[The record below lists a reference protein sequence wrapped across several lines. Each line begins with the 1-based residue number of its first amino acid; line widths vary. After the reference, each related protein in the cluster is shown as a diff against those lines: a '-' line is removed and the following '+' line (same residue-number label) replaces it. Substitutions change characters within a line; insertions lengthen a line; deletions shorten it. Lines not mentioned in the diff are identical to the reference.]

1 MPQERKVVT
10 VLFADIVDSSATTRS
25 YDAEVL
31 RAALARM
38 FARTRE
44 ILVAH
49 GATVE
54 KFIGDAVMAVFGVPV
69 AHEDDAERAVRAAL
83 ALRAD
88 VSPNREDGRPGFT
101 LRIGINTGEVVTGD
115 GEGAEFLVTGEPVIV
130 AARLEQSAGHGEIL
144 VGPLTREI
152 TRGRVKYGP
161 ARTIET
167 KGMGPIEVAAAE
179 SLIGP
184 GAATG
189 HTASPFVG
197 RESEMRLLEDVHRR
211 VASTGRPHLVTVYG
225 DAGMGKTRVALEF
238 LRRLDP
244 AEPTARAACLP
255 YGHAITYWPLQELIR
270 GEAAITPTDG
280 REAARAKIETRV
292 AGMEGLDEQESRAI
306 ARELSALA
314 LADADAPQSDLT
326 SDARRRELALGMTR
340 YLEARLGSTPGTIVL
355 EDLHWAEEPFLV
367 LLEELLEQLNAPL
380 LLLCLAR
387 PDLLERRPTWGSGR
401 TNAMAIAL
409 EPLDSVETERLARVL
424 LKAGTDT
431 PVEEVVAR
439 TEGNPLFVEEYVH
452 MLADQGS
459 RARIPPT
466 LQGVIA
472 ARIDATTPS
481 VKRLL
486 HEASVLGRDFW
497 IDALPTTPNP
507 SDLSEAERRGLIAR
521 RARRGPSGGA
531 TFVFRHGLI
540 RDVAYSSLS
549 KVERTRV
556 HDHYSRWLE
565 RAAGERGQEYAE
577 IVAYHAERAY
587 ALAQELDPSSAQAL
601 GLRAFELLAHS
612 ATAASARGEFRAS
625 RELNDRAL
633 AVAGAA
639 KLPASAQASARALDA
654 IVKLRLDSDVAA
666 VNELD
671 RAIDAARA
679 LGPSTELVRLLVW
692 RASSVTILDDIA
704 ESERQFAEAIAVAR
718 QTGDREI
725 LSYAVW
731 ASSEPLGLTGRLDE
745 QAKLLEE
752 ALAQVRAVAAPYE
765 VACLGEICVNAA
777 ARGDHKRAREV
788 AEEALA
794 AARKSGRRM
803 DRWRAAYAHVVSL
816 LANDDPS
823 DDLGAPTP
831 SGAPTP
837 ALAAAEEA
845 LALAKEIGGPGALAE
860 AAHAASLARQANGD
874 LEGARAV
881 LEETFAQLDLARM
894 TIQRD
899 AIARLETRRAE
910 VALARGDL
918 DTARGSATTAVR
930 IAPKPHVETR
940 AEALLALASVALAD
954 ERRADARSL
963 AAEATLLLAP
973 SGYRDLRERADRMA
987 ERIGA
992 RSPAR

>member
-1 MPQERKVVT
+1 MT

-54 KFIGDAVMAVFGVPV
+54 KFIGDAVMAVFGIPV

-115 GEGAEFLVTGEPVIV
+115 GEGAEFLVTGEPVII
-130 AARLEQSAGHGEIL
+130 AARLEQMAAHGEIL

-152 TRGRVKYGP
+152 TRGRVTYG
-161 ARTIET
+161 AVRTIQT
-167 KGMGPIEVAAAE
+167 KGMGLVEVAAAE
-179 SLIGP
+179 SLAGP
-184 GAATG
+184 GAASG
-189 HTASPFVG
+189 HAASPFVG
-197 RESEMRLLEDVHRR
+197 RESEMRLLDDVHRR
-211 VASTGRPHLVTVYG
+211 VASTGRPHLVTIYG

-244 AEPTARAACLP
+244 SEPIARAPCLP

-280 REAARAKIETRV
+280 RDAARAKIETRV
-292 AGMEGLDEQESRAI
+292 AGMEGLDEAESREI
-306 ARELSALA
+306 ARELAALA
-314 LADADAPQSDLT
+314 LADADTPQSELT

-340 YLEARLGSTPGTIVL
+340 YLEARLGSSPGTIVL
-355 EDLHWAEEPFLV
+355 EDLHWAEEPFLA
-367 LLEELLEQLNAPL
+367 LLEELLDQLRAPL

-409 EPLDSVETERLARVL
+409 EPLDVPETEKLVRALLAGGSDR
-424 LKAGTDT
+424 
-431 PVEEVVAR
+431 PVDEIVAR

-452 MLADQGS
+452 MLVDQGS
-459 RARIPPT
+459 RATVPPT

-472 ARIDATTPS
+472 ARIDATAPG

-486 HEASVLGRDFW
+486 HEASAIGRDFW
-497 IDALPTTPNP
+497 LDALPTVPAAVDVAE
-507 SDLSEAERRGLIAR
+507 SERRGLISR
-521 RARRGPSGGA
+521 RARRGPSGSP

-540 RDVAYSSLS
+540 RDVAYASLS
-549 KVERTRV
+549 KAERTRV

-565 RAAGERGQEYAE
+565 VAAGERAQEYAE

-587 ALAQELDPSSAQAL
+587 ALADELDAGGAGDL
-601 GLRAFELLAHS
+601 GRRAFTLLSRS
-612 ATAASARGEFRAS
+612 ATGASARGEFRAS

-633 AVAGAA
+633 AVAEGSHVP
-639 KLPASAQASARALDA
+639 PAELASARALSA
-654 IVKLRLDSDVAA
+654 IVKLRLDSDFAA

-671 RAIDAARA
+671 RAIDAART
-679 LGPSTELVRLLVW
+679 LGPSAELVRLLVW

-704 ESERQFAEAIAVAR
+704 ESERQFEEAVAVAR
-718 QTGDREI
+718 QVGDPEI
-725 LSYAVW
+725 SAYAVW
-731 ASSEPLGLTGRLDE
+731 ASTEPVGLVGRLDE
-745 QAKLLEE
+745 QARLLDQ
-752 ALAQVRAVAAPYE
+752 ALVDIRAAGAPYE
-765 VACLGEICVNAA
+765 VACLSEICLNAA
-777 ARGDHKRAREV
+777 ARGDHVRAREV
-788 AEEALA
+788 AQQAIT
-794 AARKSGRRM
+794 AARASGRRM
-803 DRWRAAYAHVVSL
+803 ERWRASYALVVSL
-816 LANDDPS
+816 LATGDPAS
-823 DDLGAPTP
+823 LD
-831 SGAPTP
+831 
-837 ALAAAEEA
+837 AAEDA
-845 LALAKEIGGPGALAE
+845 LVLAREIGGPGALAE
-860 AAHAASLARQANGD
+860 AANPASRARQAAGD

-881 LEETFAQLDLARM
+881 LDETFAQLDPARM

-899 AIARLETRRAE
+899 LIARLETRRAE

-918 DTARGSATTAVR
+918 ETARTSSISAVR
-930 IAPKPHVETR
+930 LAPKGFVEAR
-940 AEALLALASVALAD
+940 AEALLAMA
-954 ERRADARSL
+954 SL
-963 AAEATLLLAP
+963 AVTEDRSAEAQSLITEANALIAP
-973 SGYRDLRERADRMA
+973 TDYRDLRERAQRMA
-987 ERIGA
+987 GLLAA

>member
-38 FARTRE
+38 FARARE

-83 ALRAD
+83 ALQAD

-115 GEGAEFLVTGEPVIV
+115 GEGAEFLVTGGPVIV
-130 AARLEQSAGHGEIL
+130 AARLEESAGHGEIL

-152 TRGRVKYGP
+152 TRGRVKYG
-161 ARTIET
+161 AVRTIET

-179 SLIGP
+179 GLAKP
-184 GAATG
+184 GVASG
-189 HTASPFVG
+189 HAVSPFVG
-197 RESEMRLLEDVHRR
+197 RDAEMRLLDDVHRR
-211 VASTGRPHLVTVYG
+211 VASTGRPHLVTIYG
-225 DAGMGKTRVALEF
+225 DAGLGKTRVALEF

-244 AEPTARAACLP
+244 AEPIARAACLP

-280 REAARAKIETRV
+280 RDAARSKIETRV
-292 AGMEGLDEQESRAI
+292 AGMAGLDEHESRAI
-306 ARELSALA
+306 ARELAALA
-314 LADADAPQSDLT
+314 LADADTPQSELT

-340 YLEARLGSTPGTIVL
+340 YLEARLGNTPGTIVL
-355 EDLHWAEEPFLV
+355 EDLHWAEEPFLA
-367 LLEELLEQLNAPL
+367 LLEELLEQLHAPL
-380 LLLCLAR
+380 LLLCVAR

-409 EPLDSVETERLARVL
+409 EPLDSLETERLVRAL
-424 LKAGTDT
+424 LAGGSDR
-431 PVEEVVAR
+431 PVDEIVAS

-452 MLADQGS
+452 MLVDQGS

-472 ARIDATTPS
+472 ARIDATTPG

-497 IDALPTTPNP
+497 LDALPTAPNA
-507 SDLSEAERRGLIAR
+507 SDVSEAERRGLISR
-521 RARRGPSGGA
+521 RARRGLSGTS

-549 KVERTRV
+549 KAERTRV

-565 RAAGERGQEYAE
+565 TAAGERAQEYAE
-577 IVAYHAERAY
+577 IVAYHAERAFT
-587 ALAQELDPSSAQAL
+587 LAYELDPTGAKSL
-601 GLRAFELLAHS
+601 GRRAFTLLERS
-612 ATAASARGEFRAS
+612 AVGASARGEFRAS
-625 RELNDRAL
+625 RDLSDRAL
-633 AVAGAA
+633 AVGAA
-639 KLPASAQASARALDA
+639 AGVPAAEQASARALGA
-654 IVKLRLDSDVAA
+654 IVKLRLDSDFAA

-671 RAIDAARA
+671 RAIDAART

-692 RASSVTILDDIA
+692 RASSVTIQDDIA
-704 ESERQFAEAIAVAR
+704 ESGRQFEEAVAVAR
-718 QTGDREI
+718 RTDDPEI
-725 LSYAVW
+725 LAYAIW
-731 ASSEPLGLTGRLDE
+731 ASSEPLGLTGRLNE
-745 QAKLLEE
+745 QAALLEK
-752 ALAQVRAVAAPYE
+752 ALAQIREVAAPFE
-765 VACLGEICVNAA
+765 VGCLGEICVNAA
-777 ARGDHKRAREV
+777 ARGDTRRAREA

-794 AARKSGRRM
+794 AARANGRRM
-803 DRWRAAYAHVVSL
+803 DRWRATHAQAISL
-816 LANDDPS
+816 LANDDPGS
-823 DDLGAPTP
+823 LP
-831 SGAPTP
+831 S
-837 ALAAAEEA
+837 AEEA
-845 LALAKEIGGPGALAE
+845 LALAREIGGPGALAE
-860 AAHAASLARQANGD
+860 AAHAASRARQASGD
-874 LEGARAV
+874 LDGARAV
-881 LEETFAQLDLARM
+881 LDEAFAQLDAARM
-894 TIQRD
+894 TVQRD
-899 AIARLETRRAE
+899 VIARLETRRAE

-918 DTARGSATTAVR
+918 DTARSSAMSA
-930 IAPKPHVETR
+930 IDLAPKQHVEAR
-940 AEALLALASVALAD
+940 AEALLAMASVALFEQRGEEAQ
-954 ERRADARSL
+954 SL
-963 AAEATLLLAP
+963 VAEASALIAP
-973 SGYRDLRERADRMA
+973 TEYVDLRERAQRMTGLVA
-987 ERIGA
+987 A
-992 RSPAR
+992 RSAAR

>member
-1 MPQERKVVT
+1 MT

-130 AARLEQSAGHGEIL
+130 AARLEQMAGHGEIL

-152 TRGRVKYGP
+152 TRGRVNYGP
-161 ARTIET
+161 VRTIET
-167 KGMGPIEVAAAE
+167 KGMGAIEVAAAE
-179 SLIGP
+179 SLAGP

-189 HTASPFVG
+189 HTVGPFVG
-197 RESEMRLLEDVHRR
+197 REAELRLLDDVHRR
-211 VASTGRPHLVTVYG
+211 VAATGRPHLVTVYG
-225 DAGMGKTRVALEF
+225 DAGMGKTRIALEF
-238 LRRLDP
+238 LQRLDP
-244 AEPTARAACLP
+244 AEPTARAASLP

-292 AGMEGLDEQESRAI
+292 SGMEGLDEQESRAI
-306 ARELSALA
+306 ARELAALA
-314 LADADAPQSDLT
+314 LADADTPQSELT

-355 EDLHWAEEPFLV
+355 EDLHWAEEPFLA
-367 LLEELLEQLNAPL
+367 LLEELLEHLHAPL

-387 PDLLERRPTWGSGR
+387 PDLLERRPSWGSGR

-409 EPLDSVETERLARVL
+409 EPLDVPETERLVRAL
-424 LKAGTDT
+424 LAEGSDRA
-431 PVEEVVAR
+431 VDEIVAT

-452 MLADQGS
+452 MLVDQGS
-459 RARIPPT
+459 RARVPPT
-466 LQGVIA
+466 LHGVIA
-472 ARIDATTPS
+472 ARIDATTPT

-497 IDALPTTPNP
+497 LDALPTAPNP
-507 SDLSEAERRGLIAR
+507 SDVSEAERRGLISR
-521 RARRGPSGGA
+521 RARRGPSGSP

-549 KVERTRV
+549 KAERTRV

-565 RAAGERGQEYAE
+565 TAAGERAQEYAE
-577 IVAYHAERAY
+577 IVAYHAERAF
-587 ALAQELDPSSAQAL
+587 ALAHELDPGSAAEL
-601 GLRAFELLAHS
+601 GRRAFNLLARS
-612 ATAASARGEFRAS
+612 AAGASARGEFRAS
-625 RELNDRAL
+625 RDLGDRAL
-633 AVAGAA
+633 AVGAA
-639 KLPASAQASARALDA
+639 AGLPAAEQAPARALRA
-654 IVKLRLDSDVAA
+654 IVTLRLDSDLAA

-671 RAIDAARA
+671 RAIDAART
-679 LGPSTELVRLLVW
+679 LGPSAELVRLLVW
-692 RASSVTILDDIA
+692 RASSVTILEDIA
-704 ESERQFAEAIAVAR
+704 ASEREFEEAIAVAR
-718 QTGDREI
+718 QTGDAEI

-745 QAKLLEE
+745 QSVLLEK

-765 VACLGEICVNAA
+765 VACLEEICVNAA
-777 ARGDHKRAREV
+777 ARGDHERARK
-788 AEEALA
+788 LA
-794 AARKSGRRM
+794 AEAIAVAQASGRRM
-803 DRWRAAYAHVVSL
+803 DRWRAAYALVISL
-816 LANDDPS
+816 LANDDPGS
-823 DDLGAPTP
+823 
-831 SGAPTP
+831 
-837 ALAAAEEA
+837 LAAAEVA
-845 LALAKEIGGPGALAE
+845 LSLAREIGGPGALAE
-860 AAHAASLARQANGD
+860 AAHAASRARQASGD
-874 LEGARAV
+874 LDGARAV
-881 LEETFAQLDLARM
+881 LDEAFAQLDAARM
-894 TIQRD
+894 TVQRD
-899 AIARLETRRAE
+899 VIARLETRRAD

-918 DTARGSATTAVR
+918 ETARVSAMSAVGL
-930 IAPKPHVETR
+930 APKQHVETR
-940 AEALLALASVALAD
+940 SEALLAMAAVALVE
-954 ERRADARSL
+954 ERTEDAQRL
-963 AAEATLLLAP
+963 TAEATALIAP
-973 SGYRDLRERADRMA
+973 TEYRDLRERAQRMA
-987 ERIGA
+987 GLVAA

>member
-130 AARLEQSAGHGEIL
+130 AARLEQMAGHGEIL

-152 TRGRVKYGP
+152 TRGRVSYGP

-167 KGMGPIEVAAAE
+167 KGMGPVAVAPAE
-179 SLIGP
+179 NLVGP

-189 HTASPFVG
+189 SAVGPFVG
-197 RESEMRLLEDVHRR
+197 RESEMRLLDDVHRR

-225 DAGMGKTRVALEF
+225 DAGIGKTRVALEF

-244 AEPTARAACLP
+244 AEPVARAACLP

-270 GEAAITPTDG
+270 GEAAITPADG
-280 REAARAKIETRV
+280 RDAARAKIETRV
-292 AGMEGLDEQESRAI
+292 AGLEGLDQIESRAI
-306 ARELSALA
+306 ARELAALA
-314 LADADAPQSDLT
+314 LADADTPLSELT
-326 SDARRRELALGMTR
+326 SGARRRELALGMTR

-355 EDLHWAEEPFLV
+355 EDLHWAEEPFLA
-367 LLEELLEQLNAPL
+367 LLEELLEQLHAPL

-401 TNAMAIAL
+401 TNAIAIAL
-409 EPLDSVETERLARVL
+409 ESLDVPETEKLVRALLAGGSER
-424 LKAGTDT
+424 
-431 PVEEVVAR
+431 PVDEIVAR

-452 MLADQGS
+452 MLVDQGS
-459 RARIPPT
+459 RAIVPPT
-466 LQGVIA
+466 LHGVIA
-472 ARIDATTPS
+472 ARIDATTPG

-486 HEASVLGRDFW
+486 HEASVIGRDFW
-497 IDALPTTPNP
+497 LDALPTAPATA
-507 SDLSEAERRGLIAR
+507 DLSEAERRGLIAR
-521 RARRGPSGGA
+521 RARRGPSGST

-549 KVERTRV
+549 KAERTRV

-565 RAAGERGQEYAE
+565 TAAGERAQEYAE
-577 IVAYHAERAY
+577 IVAYHAERAF
-587 ALAQELDPSSAQAL
+587 ALAHELDPGGANDL
-601 GLRAFELLAHS
+601 GRRAFTLLARS
-612 ATAASARGEFRAS
+612 AAGASARGEFRAS

-633 AVAGAA
+633 VV
-639 KLPASAQASARALDA
+639 ARAGGVPPAELASTRALGA
-654 IVKLRLDSDVAA
+654 IVKLRLDSDFAA

-671 RAIDAARA
+671 RAIDAART
-679 LGPSTELVRLLVW
+679 LGPTPELVRLLVW
-692 RASSVTILDDIA
+692 RASSVTILDDIP
-704 ESERQFAEAIAVAR
+704 ESERQFEEAVAVAR
-718 QTGDREI
+718 ETGDREI

-731 ASSEPLGLTGRLDE
+731 ASTEPLGLTGRLDE
-745 QAKLLEE
+745 QAKLLEH
-752 ALAQVRAVAAPYE
+752 ALSEIRAVAAPYE
-765 VACLGEICVNAA
+765 VGCLGEICVNAA
-777 ARGDHKRAREV
+777 ARGDHARAHQV
-788 AEEALA
+788 AEEAIA
-794 AARKSGRRM
+794 AARASGRRM
-803 DRWRAAYAHVVSL
+803 DRWRAAHA
-816 LANDDPS
+816 LAITRLASGDPR
-823 DDLGAPTP
+823 
-831 SGAPTP
+831 

-845 LALAKEIGGPGALAE
+845 LLLAREIGGPGALAE
-860 AAHAASLARQANGD
+860 GALVASHAREASGD
-874 LEGARAV
+874 LEGARKV
-881 LEETFAQLDLARM
+881 LDETAAQLDPARM

-899 AIARLETRRAE
+899 AITRLETRRAE
-910 VALARGDL
+910 VALARGDIES
-918 DTARGSATTAVR
+918 ARISATTAVR

-940 AEALLALASVALAD
+940 ALALLALASVALVD

-963 AAEATLLLAP
+963 VNDATSLLAP
-973 SGYRDLRERADRMA
+973 SGYRELRKRAERMA
-987 ERIGA
+987 EGLA
-992 RSPAR
+992 ATSKAS

>member
-1 MPQERKVVT
+1 VT
-10 VLFADIVDSSATTRS
+10 VLFADIVDSSGTTRS

-38 FARTRE
+38 FARTRD

-54 KFIGDAVMAVFGVPV
+54 KFIGDAVMAVFGIPV

-88 VSPNREDGRPGFT
+88 VSPNQKDGRPGFT

-130 AARLEQSAGHGEIL
+130 AARLQQMAVPGEIL
-144 VGPLTREI
+144 AGPLTREI

-161 ARTIET
+161 VRTIET

-179 SLIGP
+179 TLAGP

-189 HTASPFVG
+189 HTATPFVG
-197 RESEMRLLEDVHRR
+197 RDAEMRLLDDVHRR
-211 VASTGRPHLVTVYG
+211 VASTGRPHLVTIYG

-244 AEPTARAACLP
+244 VEPIARAACLP

-280 REAARAKIETRV
+280 RDAARAKIETRV
-292 AGMEGLDEQESRAI
+292 AGMEGLDELESRAI
-306 ARELSALA
+306 ARELAALA
-314 LADADAPQSDLT
+314 LADADTPQSELT

-340 YLEARLGSTPGTIVL
+340 YLEARLGTTPGTIVL

-367 LLEELLEQLNAPL
+367 LLEELLDQLHAPL

-387 PDLLERRPTWGSGR
+387 PDLLERRPSWGSGR

-409 EPLDSVETERLARVL
+409 EPLDVPQTEKLVRALLAGGSDR
-424 LKAGTDT
+424 
-431 PVEEVVAR
+431 PVDEIVAR

-452 MLADQGS
+452 MLVDQGS
-459 RARIPPT
+459 RAVVPPT
-466 LQGVIA
+466 LHGVIA
-472 ARIDATTPS
+472 ARIDATTPR

-486 HEASVLGRDFW
+486 HEASVIGRDFW
-497 IDALPTTPNP
+497 LDALPTAPAGV
-507 SDLSEAERRGLIAR
+507 DVAEAERRGLISR
-521 RARRGPSGGA
+521 RARRGPSGSP

-549 KVERTRV
+549 KAERTRV

-565 RAAGERGQEYAE
+565 TAASERAQEYAE
-577 IVAYHAERAY
+577 IVAYHAERAF
-587 ALAQELDPSSAQAL
+587 ALAHELDAAGAMDL
-601 GLRAFELLAHS
+601 GRRAFTLLSRS
-612 ATAASARGEFRAS
+612 AAGASARGEFRAA

-633 AVAGAA
+633 AVAAGGAVP
-639 KLPASAQASARALDA
+639 PAELASARALDA

-666 VNELD
+666 VSELD
-671 RAIDAARA
+671 HAIDAARS

-692 RASSVTILDDIA
+692 RASSVTILDDIPG
-704 ESERQFAEAIAVAR
+704 SERQFEEAIAVAR
-718 QTGDREI
+718 ETGDREI
-725 LSYAVW
+725 LAYAVW
-731 ASSEPLGLTGRLDE
+731 ASSEPLGLTGRLEE
-745 QAKLLEE
+745 QAELLDH
-752 ALAQVRAVAAPYE
+752 ALAEVRAVAAPYE

-777 ARGDHKRAREV
+777 ARGDHVRAREV
-788 AEEALA
+788 AEEAIA
-794 AARKSGRRM
+794 AARASGRRM
-803 DRWRAAYAHVVSL
+803 DRWKAAYALAVSL
-816 LANDDPS
+816 LAGNDPGS
-823 DDLGAPTP
+823 
-831 SGAPTP
+831 
-837 ALAAAEEA
+837 LAAAEEA
-845 LALAKEIGGPGALAE
+845 LVLAREIGGPGALAE
-860 AAHAASLARQANGD
+860 AAHAASSARQASGD
-874 LEGARAV
+874 LEGARTV
-881 LEETFAQLDLARM
+881 LEETFAQLDPARM

-899 AIARLETRRAE
+899 AITRLETRRAE
-910 VALARGDL
+910 VALARGDIE
-918 DTARGSATTAVR
+918 TARISATTAVR

-940 AEALLALASVALAD
+940 AEALLALASVAAVED
-954 ERRADARSL
+954 RSADARSL
-963 AAEATLLLAP
+963 ITEAMTLLAP
-973 SGYRDLRERADRMA
+973 SGYRDLRERAERMA
-987 ERIGA
+987 ERLSAGSA
-992 RSPAR
+992 AH

>member
-130 AARLEQSAGHGEIL
+130 AARLEQMAGHGEIL

-152 TRGRVKYGP
+152 TRGRVSYGP
-161 ARTIET
+161 VRTIQT
-167 KGMGPIEVAAAE
+167 KGMGRIEVATAE
-179 SLIGP
+179 GLAEPRGT
-184 GAATG
+184 TG
-189 HTASPFVG
+189 QTASPFVG
-197 RESEMRLLEDVHRR
+197 RESEMRLLDDVHRR

-225 DAGMGKTRVALEF
+225 DAGVGKTRVALEF

-244 AEPTARAACLP
+244 AEPIARAACLP

-280 REAARAKIETRV
+280 RDAARAKIETRV
-292 AGMEGLDEQESRAI
+292 AGMEGLDELEAKAI
-306 ARELSALA
+306 ARELAALA
-314 LADADAPQSDLT
+314 LADADTPQSELT

-355 EDLHWAEEPFLV
+355 EDLHWAEEPFLA
-367 LLEELLEQLNAPL
+367 LLEELLEHLHAPL

-387 PDLLERRPTWGSGR
+387 PDLLERRPSWGSGR

-409 EPLDSVETERLARVL
+409 EPLDVRETERLVRAL
-424 LKAGTDT
+424 LSDGGSDR
-431 PVEEVVAR
+431 PVDEIVER

-452 MLADQGS
+452 MLVDQGS
-459 RARIPPT
+459 RAVVPPT
-466 LQGVIA
+466 LHGVIA
-472 ARIDATTPS
+472 ARIDATTPG

-497 IDALPTTPNP
+497 LDALPTAPAGA
-507 SDLSEAERRGLIAR
+507 DVAEAERRGLISR
-521 RARRGPSGGA
+521 RARRGPSGSP

-549 KVERTRV
+549 KAERTRV

-565 RAAGERGQEYAE
+565 TAAGERAQEYAE
-577 IVAYHAERAY
+577 IVAYHAERAF
-587 ALAQELDPSSAQAL
+587 ALAHELDAAGAADL
-601 GLRAFELLAHS
+601 GRRAFTLLSRS
-612 ATAASARGEFRAS
+612 AAGASARGEFRAS

-633 AVAGAA
+633 GIGGSDVP
-639 KLPASAQASARALDA
+639 PAELASARALGA
-654 IVKLRLDSDVAA
+654 IVKLRLDSDFAA

-671 RAIDAARA
+671 LAIDAARS
-679 LGPSTELVRLLVW
+679 LGPSAELVRLLVW

-704 ESERQFAEAIAVAR
+704 ESERQFEEAIAVAR
-718 QTGDREI
+718 ETGDREI
-725 LSYAVW
+725 LAYAVW
-731 ASSEPLGLTGRLDE
+731 TSSEPLGLTGRLDE
-745 QAKLLEE
+745 QAKLLEH
-752 ALAQVRAVAAPYE
+752 ALAEIRAVAAPYE
-765 VACLGEICVNAA
+765 VACLDEICVNAA
-777 ARGDHKRAREV
+777 ARGDHARAREV
-788 AEEALA
+788 ADEAIA
-794 AARKSGRRM
+794 AARATGRRM
-803 DRWRAAYAHVVSL
+803 DRWRAAYALSISL
-816 LANDDPS
+816 LASGDP
-823 DDLGAPTP
+823 GAH
-831 SGAPTP
+831 
-837 ALAAAEEA
+837 AAAEEA
-845 LALAKEIGGPGALAE
+845 LILAREIGGPGALAE
-860 AAHAASLARQANGD
+860 AARTASLARQASGD
-874 LEGARAV
+874 LEGARTV
-881 LEETFAQLDLARM
+881 LDETFAQLDPTRM

-899 AIARLETRRAE
+899 AITRLETRRAE
-910 VALARGDL
+910 VALARGDIE
-918 DTARGSATTAVR
+918 TARTSATTAVR

-940 AEALLALASVALAD
+940 AAALLALASVALVE
-954 ERRADARSL
+954 ERHANARSL
-963 AAEATLLLAP
+963 ITEAMALLAP
-973 SGYRDLRERADRMA
+973 SGYRDLRERAERMA
-987 ERIGA
+987 EGLSTRSQA
-992 RSPAR
+992 R

>member
-1 MPQERKVVT
+1 VPQERKVVT

-130 AARLEQSAGHGEIL
+130 AARLEQMAAHGEIL
-144 VGPLTREI
+144 VGPVTREI
-152 TRGRVKYGP
+152 TRGRVSYGP
-161 ARTIET
+161 VRTIQT
-167 KGMGPIEVAAAE
+167 KGMGLVQVAAAE
-179 SLIGP
+179 GLLGP
-184 GAATG
+184 GATTG

-197 RESEMRLLEDVHRR
+197 RESEMRLLDDVHRR
-211 VASTGRPHLVTVYG
+211 VASTGRPHLVTIYG

-244 AEPTARAACLP
+244 AEPIARAACLP

-280 REAARAKIETRV
+280 RDEARSKIESRV
-292 AGMEGLDEQESRAI
+292 AGMGGLDEQESRAI
-306 ARELSALA
+306 ARELAALA
-314 LADADAPQSDLT
+314 LADADTPQSELT

-355 EDLHWAEEPFLV
+355 EDLHWAEEPFLA
-367 LLEELLEQLNAPL
+367 LLEELLEQLHAPL

-387 PDLLERRPTWGSGR
+387 PDLLERRPSWGSGR

-409 EPLDSVETERLARVL
+409 EPLDVPETEKLVRALLAGGSDR
-424 LKAGTDT
+424 
-431 PVEEVVAR
+431 PVDEIVAR

-459 RARIPPT
+459 RAVVPPT
-466 LQGVIA
+466 LHGVIA
-472 ARIDATTPS
+472 ARIDATTPG

-486 HEASVLGRDFW
+486 HEASVIGRDFW
-497 IDALPTTPNP
+497 LDALPTSPAAA
-507 SDLSEAERRGLIAR
+507 DVAEAERRGLLSR
-521 RARRGPSGGA
+521 RARRGPSGSP

-540 RDVAYSSLS
+540 RDVAYASLS
-549 KVERTRV
+549 KAERTRV

-565 RAAGERGQEYAE
+565 SAAGERAQEYAE
-577 IVAYHAERAY
+577 IVAYHAERAF
-587 ALAQELDPSSAQAL
+587 ALAHELEAVGAEEL
-601 GLRAFELLAHS
+601 GGRAFTLLSRS
-612 ATAASARGEFRAS
+612 AAAASARGEFRAS

-633 AVAGAA
+633 VVARGAGVP
-639 KLPASAQASARALDA
+639 PAELASARALGA
-654 IVKLRLDSDVAA
+654 IVKLRLDSDFAA

-671 RAIDAARA
+671 GAIDAART
-679 LGPSTELVRLLVW
+679 LGPSAELVRLLVW
-692 RASSVTILDDIA
+692 RASSVTILEDIA
-704 ESERQFAEAIAVAR
+704 ESERQFEEAVAVAR
-718 QTGDREI
+718 ETGDPEI

-731 ASSEPLGLTGRLDE
+731 ASCEPLGLIGRLDE
-745 QAKLLEE
+745 QATRLES
-752 ALAQVRAVAAPYE
+752 ALAQIRAAGAPYE
-765 VACLGEICVNAA
+765 VACLAEICVNAV
-777 ARGDHKRAREV
+777 ARGDHGHARDL
-788 AEEALA
+788 AQEALA
-794 AARKSGRRM
+794 AARATGRRM
-803 DRWRAAYAHVVSL
+803 DHWRATWALVISL
-816 LANDDPS
+816 LANS
-823 DDLGAPTP
+823 DAE
-831 SGAPTP
+831 
-837 ALAAAEEA
+837 ALSAAEEA
-845 LALAKEIGGPGALAE
+845 LTLARDIGGPGALME
-860 AAHAASLARQANGD
+860 AAHATSRARQAAND
-874 LEGARAV
+874 LDGARAV
-881 LEETFAQLDLARM
+881 LDETFAQLDPARM

-910 VALARGDL
+910 VAIARGDL
-918 DTARGSATTAVR
+918 ETARSSATMAVR
-930 IAPKPHVETR
+930 LAPKEHVETR
-940 AEALLALASVALAD
+940 TAALLAAAALALME
-954 ERRADARSL
+954 ERTEAARGFI
-963 AAEATLLLAP
+963 AEAGTLVEP
-973 SGYRDLRERADRMA
+973 TEYRDLRSMAQHMAGLVAARA
-987 ERIGA
+987 
-992 RSPAR
+992 PAG

>member
-1 MPQERKVVT
+1 VPQERKVVT
-10 VLFADIVDSSATTRS
+10 VLFADIVDSSATARS

-31 RAALARM
+31 RAALGRM
-38 FARTRE
+38 FSRTRE

-115 GEGAEFLVTGEPVIV
+115 GEGAEFLVTGGPVIV
-130 AARLEQSAGHGEIL
+130 AARLEESAGHGEIL

-152 TRGRVKYGP
+152 TRGRVKYG
-161 ARTIET
+161 AVRTIET
-167 KGMGPIEVAAAE
+167 KGMGRIEVAAAE

-189 HTASPFVG
+189 HTAGPFVG
-197 RESEMRLLEDVHRR
+197 REAEMRLLDDVHRR
-211 VASTGRPHLVTVYG
+211 VATTGRPHLVTVYG
-225 DAGMGKTRVALEF
+225 DAGMGKTRIALEF

-244 AEPTARAACLP
+244 AEPTARAASLP

-280 REAARAKIETRV
+280 RDAARAKIETRV
-292 AGMEGLDEQESRAI
+292 AGMEGLDAQESRAI
-306 ARELSALA
+306 ARELAALA
-314 LADADAPQSDLT
+314 LADADTPQSELS

-355 EDLHWAEEPFLV
+355 EDLHWAEEPFLA
-367 LLEELLEQLNAPL
+367 LLEELLDHLHAPL
-380 LLLCLAR
+380 LLFCLAR
-387 PDLLERRPTWGSGR
+387 PDLLERRPSWGSGR
-401 TNAMAIAL
+401 TNAVAIAL
-409 EPLDSVETERLARVL
+409 EPLDIPETERLVRAL
-424 LKAGTDT
+424 LAEGSSSAVD
-431 PVEEVVAR
+431 EVVAR

-452 MLADQGS
+452 MLVDQGS
-459 RARIPPT
+459 RALVPPT
-466 LQGVIA
+466 LHGVIA
-472 ARIDATTPS
+472 ARIDATTPT

-497 IDALPTTPNP
+497 LDALPTTPNP
-507 SDLSEAERRGLIAR
+507 SDVSEAERRGLISR
-521 RARRGPSGGA
+521 RARRGPSGSP

-565 RAAGERGQEYAE
+565 TAAGERAQEYAE
-577 IVAYHAERAY
+577 IVAYHAERAF
-587 ALAQELDPSSAQAL
+587 ALAHELDASSAKEL
-601 GLRAFELLAHS
+601 GRRAFALLSRS
-612 ATAASARGEFRAS
+612 AAGASARGEFRAS

-633 AVAGAA
+633 AVADGGGVP
-639 KLPASAQASARALDA
+639 PAELASARALGA
-654 IVKLRLDSDVAA
+654 IVKLRLDSDFAA

-671 RAIDAARA
+671 RAIEAART
-679 LGPSTELVRLLVW
+679 LGPSAELVRLLIW
-692 RASSVTILDDIA
+692 RASSVTIQDDIA

-725 LSYAVW
+725 LAYAVW
-731 ASSEPLGLTGRLDE
+731 ASSEPLGLTGRLDD

-752 ALAQVRAVAAPYE
+752 ALAQIRAVAAPYE
-765 VACLGEICVNAA
+765 VACLAEICLNAA
-777 ARGDHKRAREV
+777 ARGDHERAREV
-788 AEEALA
+788 AEEASA
-794 AARKSGRRM
+794 AANATGRRM
-803 DRWRAAYAHVVSL
+803 DRWRAAYALVVSL
-816 LANDDPS
+816 LANGDPGS
-823 DDLGAPTP
+823 
-831 SGAPTP
+831 
-837 ALAAAEEA
+837 LAAAEEA
-845 LALAKEIGGPGALAE
+845 LALAREIGGPGALAE
-860 AAHAASLARQANGD
+860 AAEAASRARQASAD
-874 LEGARAV
+874 LEGAAKV

-894 TIQRD
+894 TTLRD
-899 AIARLETRRAE
+899 LITRLETRRAE
-910 VALARGDL
+910 VALARGDI
-918 DTARGSATTAVR
+918 DTARSSATAAVR

-940 AEALLALASVALAD
+940 AEALLALASVALVD
-954 ERRADARSL
+954 DRRSESRGL
-963 AAEATLLLAP
+963 IAEAIALLAP
-973 SGYRDLRERADRMA
+973 SDYRDLRERAARMA
-987 ERIGA
+987 ERLAAG
-992 RSPAR
+992 SPAR

>member
-44 ILVAH
+44 ILVGH

-54 KFIGDAVMAVFGVPV
+54 KFIGDAVMAVFGVPM

-130 AARLEQSAGHGEIL
+130 AARLEQMAQHGEIL

-152 TRGRVKYGP
+152 TRGRVSYGP
-161 ARTIET
+161 VRTLQT

-179 SLIGP
+179 GLVGLGANTEHTP
-184 GAATG
+184 G
-189 HTASPFVG
+189 PFVG

-211 VASTGRPHLVTVYG
+211 VASTGRPHLVTIYG

-244 AEPTARAACLP
+244 AEPIARAACLP

-292 AGMEGLDEQESRAI
+292 AGMEGLDELEARAI
-306 ARELSALA
+306 ARELAALA
-314 LADADAPQSDLT
+314 LADADTPQSELT

-355 EDLHWAEEPFLV
+355 EDLHWAEEPFLA
-367 LLEELLEQLNAPL
+367 LLEELLEQLHAPL

-387 PDLLERRPTWGSGR
+387 LDLLERRPSWGSGR

-409 EPLDSVETERLARVL
+409 EPLDVPDTAKLVHALLA
-424 LKAGTDT
+424 GGPDQ
-431 PVEEVVAR
+431 PVDEIVAR

-452 MLADQGS
+452 MLADQAS
-459 RARIPPT
+459 RAIVPPT
-466 LQGVIA
+466 LHGVIA
-472 ARIDATTPS
+472 ARIDATTPG

-486 HEASVLGRDFW
+486 HEASVIGRDFW
-497 IDALPTTPNP
+497 LDALPTAPAAA
-507 SDLSEAERRGLIAR
+507 DVAEAERRGLISR
-521 RARRGPSGGA
+521 RARRGPSGSP

-549 KVERTRV
+549 KAERTRV

-565 RAAGERGQEYAE
+565 TATGERAQEYAE
-577 IVAYHAERAY
+577 IVAYHAERAF
-587 ALAQELDPSSAQAL
+587 ALAHELDAGSAGDL
-601 GLRAFELLAHS
+601 GRRAFTLLSHS
-612 ATAASARGEFRAS
+612 AAGASARGEFRAS

-633 AVAGAA
+633 VVAGGGGVPAA
-639 KLPASAQASARALDA
+639 ELASARALGA
-654 IVKLRLDSDVAA
+654 IVKLRLDSDFAA
-666 VNELD
+666 VTELD
-671 RAIDAARA
+671 RAIDAART
-679 LGPSTELVRLLVW
+679 LGPSAELVRLLVW

-704 ESERQFAEAIAVAR
+704 ESERQFEEAITVAR

-725 LSYAVW
+725 LTYAVW
-731 ASSEPLGLTGRLDE
+731 ASTEPLGLTGRLDE
-745 QAKLLEE
+745 QATLLDRALEE
-752 ALAQVRAVAAPYE
+752 IRAVAAPYE
-765 VACLGEICVNAA
+765 VGCLSEICVNAA
-777 ARGDHKRAREV
+777 ARGDHARARAV
-788 AEEALA
+788 ADEAIA
-794 AARKSGRRM
+794 AARASGRRM
-803 DRWRAAYAHVVSL
+803 DRWRAAYALAISL
-816 LANDDPS
+816 LA
-823 DDLGAPTP
+823 
-831 SGAPTP
+831 SGDAG

-845 LALAKEIGGPGALAE
+845 LVHAREIGGPGALAE
-860 AAHAASLARQANGD
+860 AAHIASLARQASGD
-874 LEGARAV
+874 LEGARTV
-881 LEETFAQLDLARM
+881 LEETFAQLDPARM
-894 TIQRD
+894 TVQRD
-899 AIARLETRRAE
+899 VITRLETRRAE
-910 VALARGDL
+910 VALARGDIE
-918 DTARGSATTAVR
+918 TARTSATTAVR
-930 IAPKPHVETR
+930 IAPRPHVETR
-940 AEALLALASVALAD
+940 AEALLALASVALT
-954 ERRADARSL
+954 EKQTADARSL
-963 AAEATLLLAP
+963 ISEATTLLAP
-973 SGYRDLRERADRMA
+973 SGYRDLRERAERMA
-987 ERIGA
+987 DALPA
-992 RSPAR
+992 RSEAR